1 VVDATCQGVQSED
14 VRDNTTGPK
23 LLVVHPLGK
32 RYLNQ
37 DLGLTV
43 VRVREGGV
51 TPEPLG
57 VDTRSRAK

>member
-1 VVDATCQGVQSED
+1 MVDATCQGVQSED
-14 VRDNTTGPK
+14 VWDNTTGQK

-37 DLGLTV
+37 DLGPTV
-43 VRVREGGV
+43 VRVRGRGV